1 MLNFRLR
8 IRTFQHYEVLKLV
21 ADTSTRHQNSQNS
34 SDIAYNLCGETD
46 EYDHSQK
53 QTEKLWRVPWR
64 NDARRSGR

>member
-1 MLNFRLR
+1 MLNFSLR
-8 IRTFQHYEVLKLV
+8 IRTFQHYEVLRLV

-34 SDIAYNLCGETD
+34 SDIAYNLCGKTD

-64 NDARRSGR
+64 NDARSSGR